1 MPRYILLHETSS
13 TNSYL
18 SRMAS
23 ILPSGTVIYT
33 NSQTS
38 GRGQRGNSWEAEP
51 GKNLTFSMLVKQPAV
66 VPSKQFRISEAVSL
80 AVVEWL
86 SQYSDGF
93 SVKWPN
99 DIYYNDKK
107 ICGILIEHVLCGNAI
122 VHTIVGVG
130 INVNQQHF
138 LSDAPNPVSL
148 IHVTGHEIP
157 LEPALH
163 EVCERIETALDFS
176 KADDVAFATLHER
189 YVKSMYRNDG
199 QLHGFEL
206 PSGER
211 FHAMIADVAESGMLK
226 LRHEDGSEREYAF
239 KEVAYLI

>member
-1 MPRYILLHETSS
+1 MPRYILLHETAS

-23 ILPSGTVIYT
+23 MLPSGTVIYT

-51 GKNLTFSMLVKQPAV
+51 GKNLTFSMLVKHPAV

-99 DIYYNDKK
+99 DIYYHDKK

-130 INVNQQHF
+130 INVNQEHF

-148 IHVTGHEIP
+148 IHVVGHEIP
-157 LEPALH
+157 LEQALH
-163 EVCERIETALDFS
+163 DVCQRIEAALDFS
-176 KADDVAFATLHER
+176 KADDAAFTALHER
-189 YVKSMYRNDG
+189 YVKSLYRNDG
-199 QLHGFEL
+199 QLYEFEL

-211 FHAMIADVAESGMLK
+211 FRAMIADVAESGMLR
-226 LRHEDGSEREYAF
+226 LRHEEGDEHEYAF